1 MKKILVVDDE
11 PSLTRLIKANLE
23 RTGRYV
29 VRTEN
34 QGAKAIEAAR
44 QFRPDLI
51 FLDVMMPD
59 MNGGDIAAALQ
70 EDLQLCNIPHVF
82 LTAIVTHDETFPT
95 GSQIGGHLFL
105 AKPVKTEEL
114 ITTIEKVLEQNN
126 GVKR

>member
-11 PSLTRLIKANLE
+11 ASLTRLVKANLE
-23 RTGRYV
+23 RTGRFV

-34 QGAKAIEAAR
+34 QGARAIEAAR
-44 QFRPDLI
+44 QFQPDLI

-59 MNGGDIAAALQ
+59 MGGDEIAEALR
-70 EDLQLCNIPHVF
+70 EDPQLRNIPHVF
-82 LTAIVTHDETFPT
+82 LTAIVTRDETPPT

-114 ITTIEKVLEQNN
+114 IATIEKVL
-126 GVKR
+126 GA